1 MISNRWLQKRKK
13 HWERLEGLLAA
24 SRGRDLSLLGHHDLR
39 DLASLYR
46 QAASDLA
53 FVREDSESRRLAA
66 YLNELMGRAHN
77 LLYVSRRNGLAEVT
91 GFFRNTFPR
100 TVRATA
106 PLSLISAALFAA
118 AALAGAVVTHRDP
131 VFARLLLGDVMM
143 EKIENR
149 TMWTGSILTLKPV
162 ASSAIM
168 TNNMSVALATAAA
181 GIVAGLPTVFLM
193 ILNGLL
199 LGTIGTACG
208 TSGMALSFW
217 SFVAP
222 HGVIELTAVFLAGGA
237 GLAVARGL
245 LFPGLRSR
253 REALVQAG
261 GRAARLVAGIIP
273 MLAIAGV
280 IEAFFS
286 PTEIPAAGKLAFAA
300 AAAILLALYFAR
312 SGTSVRSD
320 PAP

>member
-1 MISNRWLQKRKK
+1 MISNRWLQKRRK
-13 HWERLEGLLAA
+13 HWERLEDLLAA
-24 SRGRDLSLLGHHDLR
+24 SRGRDLSSLGHRDLC

-46 QAASDLA
+46 QAAADLA

-77 LLYVSRRNGLAEVT
+77 LLYVSRRSGLTEVS

-100 TVRATA
+100 TVRDSARFA
-106 PLSLISAALFAA
+106 LASAGLFALAALVG
-118 AALAGAVVTHRDP
+118 ALVTHRDP
-131 VFARLLLGDVMM
+131 VFARLLLGDAMV
-143 EKIENR
+143 EKIESR

-168 TNNMSVALATAAA
+168 TNNISVALTTAAA
-181 GIVAGLPTVFLM
+181 GILAGLPTVLLM
-193 ILNGLL
+193 ILNGLV

-208 TSGMALSFW
+208 ASGMGLPFW

-222 HGVIELTAVFLAGGA
+222 HGVIELTAIFLAGGA
-237 GLAVARGL
+237 GLAIAQGL

-253 REALVQAG
+253 REAVVAAG
-261 GRAARLVAGIIP
+261 ARAARLVAGIIP
-273 MLAIAGV
+273 MLVVAGI

-286 PTEIPAAGKLAFAA
+286 PTEIPAGGKLAFAA
-300 AAAILLALYFAR
+300 AAAALLALYFAR
-312 SGTSVRSD
+312 SGKDVRSD